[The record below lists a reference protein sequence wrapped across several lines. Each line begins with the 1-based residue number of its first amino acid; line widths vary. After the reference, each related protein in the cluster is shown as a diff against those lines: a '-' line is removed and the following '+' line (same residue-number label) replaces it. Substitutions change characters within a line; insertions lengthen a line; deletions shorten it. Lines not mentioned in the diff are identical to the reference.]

1 MDNRNIW
8 LTIIFIVGLGIGGVS
23 GFIITQEIMNDSGDM
38 RYNDASDQD
47 GNKDVSLESTDD
59 DPKDSEPEKKD
70 DIPSQ
75 DEMYDILEMDK
86 AREDGE
92 MFYSQNLGIA
102 FSYGVQEFNRG
113 YSTIEVVEDGNGLNV
128 VSLTKDKDIDEIG
141 RFSGHRLEVFDKPK
155 DQSVKNFLSQKFL
168 SEEYPDCFIRTQK
181 NPENGLSFF
190 PRRIH
195 KGKQE
200 SYFIETNKK
209 DLYAMSQEQF
219 QKICPKQTQAYLNAG
234 WFMSPVDFPERVIYL
249 RIAAGTGIAPT
260 ADDGMPG
267 EENGEWFDTLH
278 VF

>member
-38 RYNDASDQD
+38 RYNDASYQD

-70 DIPSQ
+70 DIPAQ

-128 VSLTKDKDIDEIG
+128 VSLTEDQDIDEID
-141 RFSGHRLEVFDKPK
+141 RFNGHRLEVFDKPT
-155 DQSVKNFLSQKFL
+155 DQSLETFLEEKFL
-168 SEEYPDCFIRTQK
+168 SEEYPDCVIEKLDDT
-181 NPENGLSFF
+181 NFF
-190 PRRIH
+190 PEQIH
-195 KGKQE
+195 GEEQQPYSITAEGWGGLLDEDSKYDDPTE
-200 SYFIETNKK
+200 ACPEETQP
-209 DLYAMSQEQF
+209 YVISG
-219 QKICPKQTQAYLNAG
+219 T
-234 WFMSPVDFPERVIYL
+234 FMQPYDQPDVVMYL